1 MAKKSMRQREA
12 KRVKLVEKYKNK
24 RAKLKEQIK
33 QFNSFDEQL
42 LIQEQLQQLPR
53 DSVQSR
59 LRNRCWLTGRGRGVY
74 RDFGLSRHV
83 LREMAHEC
91 LLPGV
96 TKSSW

>member
-1 MAKKSMRQREA
+1 MAKQSMRQREE
-12 KRVKLVEKYKNK
+12 KRVKLVAKYKNK
-24 RAKLKEQIK
+24 RSKLKKQVK

-42 LIQEQLQQLPR
+42 QKLPR

>member
-1 MAKKSMRQREA
+1 MRQREA